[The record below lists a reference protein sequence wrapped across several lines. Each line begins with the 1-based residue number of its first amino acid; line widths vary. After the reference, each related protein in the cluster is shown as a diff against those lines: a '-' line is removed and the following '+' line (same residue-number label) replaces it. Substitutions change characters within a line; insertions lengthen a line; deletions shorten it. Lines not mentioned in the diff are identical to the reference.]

1 MSYKK
6 HYSVLKFSKWASEQK
21 RFLVSVPETDKPY
34 SITMHLLFEA
44 IEVHPFFPVR
54 IAFSGG
60 SGSINLRYVT
70 SVDKISENAFLLR
83 CGREELPAV
92 YREIVVTSG

>member
-1 MSYKK
+1 MSCKN
-6 HYSVLKFSKWASEQK
+6 HYSVLKFSEWASDQK
-21 RFLVSVPETDKPY
+21 RFLVSVPDTDKPN
-34 SITMHLLFEA
+34 SVTMNLVFEA

-60 SGSINLRYVT
+60 SGSMNLRYVT

-83 CGREELPAV
+83 CGREELPAI